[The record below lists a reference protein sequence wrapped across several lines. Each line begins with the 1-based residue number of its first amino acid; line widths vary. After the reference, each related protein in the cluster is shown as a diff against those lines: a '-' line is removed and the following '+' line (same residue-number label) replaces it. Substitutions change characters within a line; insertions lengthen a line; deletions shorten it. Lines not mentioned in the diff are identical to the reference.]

1 MSLLVIFAL
10 VAFAMGSAGLY
21 GVISYS
27 ASRRTAEFAMRIAL
41 GAPRREIFR
50 LVAGGALQLLLIGGG
65 IGVVLVFGVSQ
76 VFKTAIFGVS
86 FYDPAVLTA
95 VPLVLLA
102 VVLAASYL
110 PARRAMTVDPVAV
123 LRYE

>member
-1 MSLLVIFAL
+1 MIFAL
-10 VAFAMGSAGLY
+10 VAFAMGCAGLY
-21 GVISYS
+21 GAISYS

-50 LVAGGALQLLLIGGG
+50 LVASGALQLLLVGGG
-65 IGVVLVFGVSQ
+65 IGAVLSFGVSQ
-76 VFKTAIFGVS
+76 LLRKAFFGVS
-86 FYDPAVLTA
+86 FYDPVVLAA
-95 VPLVLLA
+95 VPLVHLA

-110 PARRAMTVDPVAV
+110 PARRAMTVDPVAA